1 MAESIQ
7 KPDLEKEKK
16 KKSKNHE
23 WMIHRGRLKK
33 ITFKHIKVFWILLR
47 IKKIN
52 LNYTKMLLLNY
63 WQKLTNVWDTTI

>member
-1 MAESIQ
+1 
-7 KPDLEKEKK
+7 
-16 KKSKNHE
+16 
-23 WMIHRGRLKK
+23 MIHRGRLKK

-63 WQKLTNVWDTTI
+63 